1 MTITALVIEFRFKG
15 PPAIVTFLPGFWLL
29 APGSFGLVSLAGMAS
44 GIQTGVQ
51 VMTLLFSLSGIATGC
66 LIGAFTY
73 STLMHPR
80 KGASWWRP
88 EEI

>member
-1 MTITALVIEFRFKG
+1 
-15 PPAIVTFLPGFWLL
+15 
-29 APGSFGLVSLAGMAS
+29 MAS